1 MFALARLT
9 FYENL
14 LIGTEKVSFVR
25 IITGVR
31 IKRFF
36 PQGQSKLSV
45 DEVSVKRG
53 STLHFDVKIKF
64 FFFLNMKF
72 IDVH

>member
-53 STLHFDVKIKF
+53 STLHFDVKIKLF
-64 FFFLNMKF
+64 FS
-72 IDVH
+72 

>member
-31 IKRFF
+31 IKGFF

-53 STLHFDVKIKF
+53 STFHFDVKIKLFCF
-64 FFFLNMKF
+64 FKYE
-72 IDVH
+72 IY